1 MSGNA
6 MTKTSRATDRR
17 ALRTKAALH
26 AALMSLMAGRRYE
39 AIRIKA
45 ICANANVG
53 RSTFYEHYAG
63 KDDLKRDGLNR
74 MRSQL
79 VEAQAFRND
88 SGAFVFSRPL
98 LDHARQHLDH
108 YRSLVRSRGGAMV
121 LDRIRQMVCGFV
133 REDLASSRCS
143 TDPEIALQYVV
154 GAYMS
159 ILTWWLDG
167 GARQSPQDV
176 DAAFRRMV
184 FNGVR
189 PLTPP
194 DAGSSRA

>member
-1 MSGNA
+1 
-6 MTKTSRATDRR
+6 MTKTSAATDRR

-26 AALMSLMAGRRYE
+26 AALMSLMADRRYE
-39 AIRIKA
+39 AITARA
-45 ICANANVG
+45 ICAKASVG

-63 KDDLKRDGLNR
+63 KDDLKRDGLER
-74 MRSQL
+74 MRIQIMA
-79 VEAQAFRND
+79 AQALRND
-88 SGAFVFSRPL
+88 GGAFVFSRHL

-108 YRSLVRSRGGAMV
+108 YRSLVRSRSGAMV
-121 LDRIRQMVCGFV
+121 LERIRQMVCGFV
-133 REDLASSRCS
+133 REELAASRGS
-143 TDPEIALQYVV
+143 LDPEIALQYVV

-189 PLTPP
+189 PSTAA
-194 DAGSSRA
+194 DAGPTRA